1 MSSISEEERA
11 LQLAQDASES
21 LASGD
26 LAAAA
31 RKLREATSIA
41 QNNAQIKEAW
51 EKLRQEEDKSEF
63 LSICKVWVQSKDEAD
78 GERALKALKERPLKQ
93 EEAEQAMQILNDF
106 KDEDDILDQVT
117 GELLKSTGAQMWLA
131 QAMRERP
138 TRTYYELFPRG
149 DDSIDGLLK
158 VLLIRNLW
166 PDDATFKESHRDVFQ
181 LSLAMLMEEALD
193 HPERAMRG
201 VAQLLAHHA
210 NHLQN
215 IIDADSFDV
224 ILASLDIRLPK
235 TLRDQATLASIKLFE
250 LSPDTAKE
258 LISKF
263 VTQRVEKGDADNLVI
278 AFSAA
283 TAIFPIAV
291 EAAAALFLTEGFV
304 GTLVPLVEK
313 KKSHKLIQVTLDLLS
328 AACVDKKCREAVNL
342 HCRDWLD
349 MIADSTDKGRATLA
363 GLILIKLGDE
373 EPPSTDNPQVKTP
386 AKVDQSDL
394 LASFKSMVIS
404 ADAASTKQNSV
415 EALAYA
421 SLQAHFREDLSADR
435 RFLERLLETMSAPS
449 APGSIIFGGLTI
461 FANIT
466 AFLPI
471 QSDEDRRLAQL
482 KAYAN
487 VQKPSEPQELLDN
500 EHAIAR
506 CTRLLQAGIVPLLL
520 QLSKKPT
527 PNILAQTSQILL
539 NLSNDKVSRGLM
551 TQQGAVK
558 LLIAIWEHVA
568 ATAASSKTSTTPVP
582 LTAQPAAAQ
591 ALSRLLISVNPSH
604 AFTIS
609 LPATS
614 AIRPL
619 QSQLLR
625 TESSIWQLHAFEA
638 LLALTNLASLD
649 QTTQTQIIR
658 TAFDTVVDDLL
669 LSNNNLLRRAAAQLV
684 CNLMGSPYCIEKFA
698 DGSPRAKHRLHLLL
712 AMTDVD
718 DAPTRSAA
726 GGALA
731 TLLTCGEITVGPF
744 LQQEKGVEFLLGL
757 ADDEDEELRHRGV
770 VCLHSVAEVEKGL
783 QAVREQGGVEAV
795 ERAMGEA
802 KSPVVVEACR
812 DALVVLKS

>member
-1 MSSISEEERA
+1 
-11 LQLAQDASES
+11 
-21 LASGD
+21 
-26 LAAAA
+26 
-31 RKLREATSIA
+31 
-41 QNNAQIKEAW
+41 
-51 EKLRQEEDKSEF
+51 
-63 LSICKVWVQSKDEAD
+63 
-78 GERALKALKERPLKQ
+78 
-93 EEAEQAMQILNDF
+93 MQILNDF
-106 KDEDDILDQVT
+106 KDEDDVLDQVT
-117 GELLKSTGAQMWLA
+117 GELLKNTGAQMWLA
-131 QAMRERP
+131 QAVRERP

-158 VLLIRNLW
+158 VLLIRSLW
-166 PDDATFKESHRDVFQ
+166 PDDAAFEESHRDVFQ

-210 NHLQN
+210 NHLKN

-224 ILASLDIRLPK
+224 ILSSLDIRLPK

-263 VTQRVEKGDADNLVI
+263 VTQRAEKGDAENLVI

-304 GTLVPLVEK
+304 STLVPLVEK

-328 AACVDKKCREAVNL
+328 AACVDKKCREAINL

-373 EPPSTDNPQVKTP
+373 EPPSASNPQVKTP

-394 LASFKSMVIS
+394 IASFKSMVIS
-404 ADAASTKQNSV
+404 PEATSTKQNSV

-421 SLQAHFREDLSADR
+421 SLQAHFREDLAADR
-435 RFLERLLETMSAPS
+435 RFLERLSEIMSAPS
-449 APGSIIFGGLTI
+449 TPGNIVFGGLTI
-461 FANIT
+461 FANLT

-471 QSDEDRRLAQL
+471 QSDEDRRMAQL

-487 VQKPSEPQELLDN
+487 VQKPSEPGELLDN
-500 EHAIAR
+500 AHAVAR
-506 CTRLLQAGIVPLLL
+506 CTRVLEAGIVPLLL
-520 QLSKKPT
+520 QLSKTPT

-539 NLSNDKVSRGLM
+539 NLSNDKASRGLM

-558 LLIAIWEHVA
+558 LLIAIWEHMA
-568 ATAASSKTSTTPVP
+568 SAAASSKTSTTPYP
-582 LTAQPAAAQ
+582 AAAQPAAAQ

-604 AFTIS
+604 AFTSS
-609 LPATS
+609 LPAAS

-619 QSQLLR
+619 QTQLVR
-625 TESSIWQLHAFEA
+625 TESPIWQLHAFEA

-649 QTTQTQIIR
+649 QPTQTHILR
-658 TAFDTVVDDLL
+658 TVFDAVVDDLL
-669 LSNNNLLRRAAAQLV
+669 LSSNALLRRAATQLV

-731 TLLTCGEITVGPF
+731 TLLTCGEITVEPL
-744 LQQEKGVEFLLGL
+744 LQQEKGVEFLVGL
-757 ADDEDEELRHRGV
+757 VEDGDEEVRHRGV
-770 VCLHSVAEVEKGL
+770 VCLHSVAEVERGL
-783 QAVREQGGVEAV
+783 RAVREKGGVEVV
-795 ERAMGEA
+795 ERALGEA
-802 KSPVVVEACR
+802 KSAVVVQACR
-812 DALVVLKS
+812 DALAVLKA

>member
-1 MSSISEEERA
+1 MSSVSDEERA

-21 LASGD
+21 LVSGE

-41 QNNAQIKEAW
+41 PENAQIKEVW
-51 EKLRQEEDKSEF
+51 EKLRQEEEKSEF
-63 LSICKVWVQSKDEAD
+63 LSICKIWVQSKDEAD

-93 EEAEQAMQILNDF
+93 IEAEQAMQILNDF

-117 GELLKSTGAQMWLA
+117 GELLKNAGAQTWLA
-131 QAMRERP
+131 QAVRERP

-158 VLLIRNLW
+158 VLLIRSLW
-166 PDDATFKESHRDVFQ
+166 PDDDTFKESHRDVFQ

-210 NHLQN
+210 NHLEN

-224 ILASLDIRLPK
+224 ILSSLDIRLPK

-250 LSPDTAKE
+250 LSPDTAKG

-263 VTQRVEKGDADNLVI
+263 VTERLQKGDADNLVV

-291 EAAAALFLTEGFV
+291 EAASTLFLTEGFV
-304 GTLVPLVEK
+304 STLVPMVEK

-328 AACVDKKCREAVNL
+328 AACVDKKCREAINL

-349 MIADSTDKGRATLA
+349 MVADSTDKARSTLA

-373 EPPSTDNPQVKTP
+373 EPPSQDNPQVKTP

-394 LASFKSMVIS
+394 IASFKSMVIS
-404 ADAASTKQNSV
+404 SDAATNKQNSV

-421 SLQAHFREDLSADR
+421 SLQAHFREDLSTDR
-435 RFLERLLETMSAPS
+435 RFLERLIETMGAPS
-449 APGSIIFGGLTI
+449 APGNIVFGGLTI

-466 AFLPI
+466 ALLPI

-487 VQKPSEPQELLDN
+487 VQKPSEPQELLND

-506 CTRLLQAGIVPLLL
+506 CARVLQAGIVPLLL
-520 QLSKKPT
+520 QLSKSPT
-527 PNILAQTSQILL
+527 PNIIAQTSQILL
-539 NLSNDKVSRGLM
+539 NLSSDKGSRGLM

-558 LLIAIWEHVA
+558 LLIAIWEHMA
-568 ATAASSKTSTTPVP
+568 SAASSSKTGTTPFP
-582 LTAQPAAAQ
+582 PAAQPAAAQ

-604 AFTIS
+604 AFTSS
-609 LPATS
+609 LPAAS

-619 QSQLLR
+619 QSQLIR
-625 TESSIWQLHAFEA
+625 TESPIWRLHAFEA
-638 LLALTNLASLD
+638 MLALTNMASLD
-649 QTTQTQIIR
+649 EPTQTQILR

-669 LSNNNLLRRAAAQLV
+669 LSNNKLLRRAATELV

-718 DAPTRSAA
+718 DTPTRSAA

-731 TLLTCGEITVGPF
+731 TLLTCGEITVTPF
-744 LQQEKGVEFLLGL
+744 LQQEKGVDFLIGL
-757 ADDEDEELRHRGV
+757 VEDENEELRHRGV
-770 VCLHSVAEVEKGL
+770 VCLHSVAEVPLGL
-783 QAVREQGGVEAV
+783 KAIQDKGGVEMV
-795 ERAMGEA
+795 QRALDEA
-802 KSPVVVEACR
+802 KSPMVTQACR
-812 DALVVLKS
+812 DALAVLKA

>member
-1 MSSISEEERA
+1 MSSISEEGRA
-11 LQLAQDASES
+11 LQLAQDASGS

-41 QNNAQIKEAW
+41 PENAQIKEAW

-93 EEAEQAMQILNDF
+93 KEAEQAMQILNDF
-106 KDEDDILDQVT
+106 KDEDDVLDQVT
-117 GELLKSTGAQMWLA
+117 GELLKNTGAQTWLA
-131 QAMRERP
+131 QAVRERP

-158 VLLIRNLW
+158 VLLIRSLW
-166 PDDATFKESHRDVFQ
+166 PDDVTFKESHRDVFQ

-224 ILASLDIRLPK
+224 ILSSLDIRLPK
-235 TLRDQATLASIKLFE
+235 TLRDQAALASIKLFE

-263 VTQRVEKGDADNLVI
+263 VTERTQKGDADNLVV

-283 TAIFPIAV
+283 TAVFPIAV
-291 EAAAALFLTEGFV
+291 EAASALFLTEGFV
-304 GTLVPLVEK
+304 STLVSMVEK
-313 KKSHKLIQVTLDLLS
+313 KKSYKLIQVTLDLLS
-328 AACVDKKCREAVNL
+328 AACVDKKCREAINL

-349 MIADSTDKGRATLA
+349 MVADSTDKGRSTLA

-373 EPPSTDNPQVKTP
+373 EPPSQDNPQVKTP

-394 LASFKSMVIS
+394 IASFKSMVIS
-404 ADAASTKQNSV
+404 SDAATSKQNSV

-421 SLQAHFREDLSADR
+421 SLQAHFREELSTDR
-435 RFLERLLETMSAPS
+435 RFLERLIETMKAPS
-449 APGSIIFGGLTI
+449 TPGNIVFGGLTI

-487 VQKPSEPQELLDN
+487 VQKQSEPPELLNN

-506 CTRLLQAGIVPLLL
+506 CTRVLQAGIVPLLL
-520 QLSKKPT
+520 QLSKTPT

-539 NLSNDKVSRGLM
+539 NLSNDKGSRGLM

-558 LLIAIWEHVA
+558 LLIAIWEHMA
-568 ATAASSKTSTTPVP
+568 STAASVKTSTSPFP
-582 LTAQPAAAQ
+582 PTAQPAAAQ

-604 AFTIS
+604 AFTSS
-609 LPATS
+609 LPAAS

-619 QSQLLR
+619 QSQLIR

-638 LLALTNLASLD
+638 MLALTNLASLD
-649 QTTQTQIIR
+649 EPTQTQILRI
-658 TAFDTVVDDLL
+658 AFDTVVDDLL
-669 LSNNNLLRRAAAQLV
+669 LSNNKLLQRAATELI

-698 DGSPRAKHRLHLLL
+698 DGSPRAKHWLHLLL

-718 DAPTRSAA
+718 DTPTRSAA

-731 TLLTCGEITVGPF
+731 TLLTYGDITVTPF
-744 LQQEKGVEFLLGL
+744 LQQEKGVEFLIGL
-757 ADDEDEELRHRGV
+757 VEDEKEELRHRGV
-770 VCLHSVAEVEKGL
+770 VCLHSVAEVPAGLKTIQEK
-783 QAVREQGGVEAV
+783 GGVEAV
-795 ERAMGEA
+795 QRALDEA
-802 KSPVVVEACR
+802 KNPMVTQACR
-812 DALVVLKS
+812 DALAVLKA